1 MQKLAGIITEG
12 ENQYTQKS
20 TRLKKSKF
28 IAEAKKKKSKKEEEP
43 EEMPAEDIVDDTTNV
58 DLTFDDAGME
68 PSGDM
73 MTPGTGDA
81 KKVFGK
87 LTDAFEAAK
96 EFGDEKL
103 IQQVANTI
111 KYFNDNVIL
120 NTNS

>member
-12 ENQYTQKS
+12 ENQHAEENTILNEA
-20 TRLKKSKF
+20 TLT
-28 IAEAKKKKSKKEEEP
+28 IEAKKEKPEKEEEP
-43 EEMPAEDIVDDTTNV
+43 VEDTVDDTTNV
-58 DLTFDDAGME
+58 DLTFNDSDME
-68 PSGDM
+68 TSGDM
-73 MTPGTGDA
+73 TTPGSGDA